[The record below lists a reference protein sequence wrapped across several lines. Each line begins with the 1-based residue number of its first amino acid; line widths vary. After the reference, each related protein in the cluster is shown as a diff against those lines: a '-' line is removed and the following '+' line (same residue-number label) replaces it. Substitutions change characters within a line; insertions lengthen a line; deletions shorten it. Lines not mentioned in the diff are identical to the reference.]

1 MDRSD
6 RLANEE
12 LKKSI
17 ENNSQTLY
25 MLSVDQLRELYEKL
39 SQDNVI
45 NVIKN
50 TSSYIP
56 TAMDINTVTKIAR
69 DIGAL
74 GRVHEK
80 TIKGK
85 RYIIFKGRAGL
96 RSIFTGTKYLESNA
110 KVVDMA
116 IGKSALRNSI
126 RSGARLTI
134 FLTVPLI
141 ILQHILKDEILLTDL
156 VADLAVSMVKVGIS
170 SIVAAIA
177 ATAIGS
183 LTTVAA
189 APLVIAI
196 FVGVAVGYTLN
207 SIDDR
212 FSITDKLDQV
222 LREIEDN
229 TIGELARGM
238 WELEQRL
245 RWQITHKITPGKGIF
260 YP

>member
-6 RLANEE
+6 KLAKEE

-25 MLSVDQLRELYEKL
+25 ILSVDQLIELYNKL
-39 SQDNVI
+39 SLDDVI
-45 NVIKN
+45 NVTKN
-50 TSSYIP
+50 VSGYVP
-56 TAMDINTVTKIAR
+56 TVMDIKTVTKIAR

-74 GRVHEK
+74 GRIYEK
-80 TIKGK
+80 NIKGK
-85 RYIIFKGRAGL
+85 QYVIFKGHAGL
-96 RSIFTGTKYLESNA
+96 RSIFTGTKYLDSNA
-110 KVVDMA
+110 KVVDMV
-116 IGKSALRNSI
+116 IGKAALRNSI

-141 ILQHILKDEILLTDL
+141 ILQHILKDEVLLTDL

-177 ATAIGS
+177 GTAIGS

-189 APLVIAI
+189 APLVAAI
-196 FVGVAVGYTLN
+196 FVGIAVGYTLN
-207 SIDDR
+207 SIDER
-212 FSITDKLDQV
+212 FFITDKLSQV
-222 LREIEDN
+222 LSEIEDN
-229 TIGELARGM
+229 TIGELSRGM
-238 WELEQRL
+238 WELEKKL
-245 RWQITHKITPGKGIF
+245 RWQIINRISPGKGIF